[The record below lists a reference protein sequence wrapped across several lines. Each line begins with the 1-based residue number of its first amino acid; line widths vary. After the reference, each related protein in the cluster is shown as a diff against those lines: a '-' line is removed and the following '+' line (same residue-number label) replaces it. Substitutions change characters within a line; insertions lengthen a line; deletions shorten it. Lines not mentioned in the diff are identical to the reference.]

1 MPVTLAQ
8 AQTALS
14 NWLAADVAVS
24 SGQEYSL
31 AGRSFTRV
39 DAEQIREN
47 INYWSRIEA
56 SLLRIDNGEGKIS
69 FAVANVTK

>member
-1 MPVTLAQ
+1 MPITLAQ
-8 AQTALS
+8 AQTALE
-14 NWLAADVAVS
+14 NWRQADIAVS

-56 SLLRIDNGEGKIS
+56 SLLRIDNGESKIS
-69 FAVANVTK
+69 FAVANLTK